1 MTLPNTLSAHQASE
15 DQPPLSIK
23 GDLARL
29 RWSAKNPPAD
39 PAVTF
44 AGKTVLVTGAN
55 TGLGF
60 AAALSYASKG
70 ASRLILAVRSA
81 AKGEAAARE
90 IAARTGM
97 AASSIV
103 VATVDLAS
111 FASVRDFA
119 ARLAEITPRLDVALL
134 NAGLASATF
143 RREEAGWETAVQ
155 VNVLATALMAVLILP
170 LLQAAAP
177 DSGGRPHLTFVNSI
191 GHAEVQR
198 EWLDGSGGSLLQ
210 AANDEAAFDQRK
222 HYGMVKLLAMA
233 AVRAIARSPAVGGTD
248 ARVIVNSCCPHL
260 CKTDLGR
267 EFPLVQRAVTS
278 VFQAFF
284 ARSAEEG
291 ARTLVGATAL
301 GSESHGRFWHHD
313 VLYPVGDLAQDDAF
327 MDKTWAEMKEVLV
340 QVQPDLDSRL
350 NAAL

>member
-1 MTLPNTLSAHQASE
+1 MPAPTLPTTIPARQASR
-15 DQPPLSIK
+15 DQPPLSIQ
-23 GDLARL
+23 GDLAKL

-39 PAVTF
+39 PAVSF

-90 IAARTGM
+90 IATRTGM

-103 VATVDLAS
+103 VTTVDLAS
-111 FASVRDFA
+111 FASVRTFA
-119 ARLAEITPRLDVALL
+119 ARLAELAPRLDVALL
-134 NAGLASATF
+134 NAGLASPSFT
-143 RREEAGWETAVQ
+143 RSGEAGSWETAVQ
-155 VNVLATALMAVLILP
+155 VNVLASALMAVLILP
-170 LLQAAAP
+170 LLQTAAS
-177 DSGGRPHLTFVNSI
+177 DSDSQPHLTFVNSI

-233 AVRAIARSPAVGGTD
+233 AVRAIARSPAAEGTD
-248 ARVIVNSCCPHL
+248 ASSSSRRPRIIVNSCCPYL

-267 EFPLVQRAVTS
+267 GFPLVQRAVTG

-301 GSESHGRFWHHD
+301 GPESHGRFWHHD
-313 VLYPVGDLAQDDAF
+313 VLYP
-327 MDKTWAEMKEVLV
+327 
-340 QVQPDLDSRL
+340 
-350 NAAL
+350 